1 MLNELIQQKS
11 SEQSKSITFRAR
23 EGSCSFG
30 TEYLSTIKTIAKSY
44 ANKNI
49 RICFHEEGET
59 NLHQMLIY
67 ERANVYYPPHCHD
80 ERDEMHF
87 VLEGTLEVH
96 IVDEKGMKL
105 ESHKNAEKSKR
116 FTILTAGRYH

>member
-67 ERANVYYPPHCHD
+67 ERANVYYHHIAMTN
-80 ERDEMHF
+80 EMKCI
-87 VLEGTLEVH
+87 LYWKDLEVH
-96 IVDEKGMKL
+96 IVDEK
-105 ESHKNAEKSKR
+105 EWA
-116 FTILTAGRYH
+116 